1 MTLHADDAAKL
12 VADAAAGD
20 RAAWESLV
28 DAYGRLI
35 WAIARNHRLTPGDAA
50 DVSQTTWLRLLEHI
64 NRLTEPGRVGAWLAT
79 TARRECLRVR
89 AKNRRTSPIAD
100 EAIFELAQARTEA
113 HEEVDNGLLA
123 AERDEAVQRAM
134 TELPPHCQQILRL
147 LMLDPPPSYE
157 EIAAAIGR
165 PIGSLG
171 PSRGRCLEKLR
182 VLLSD
187 IDIPAGV

>member
-1 MTLHADDAAKL
+1 
-12 VADAAAGD
+12 V
-20 RAAWESLV
+20 
-28 DAYGRLI
+28 
-35 WAIARNHRLTPGDAA
+35 
-50 DVSQTTWLRLLEHI
+50 
-64 NRLTEPGRVGAWLAT
+64 
-79 TARRECLRVR
+79 
-89 AKNRRTSPIAD
+89 AD

-113 HEEVDNGLLA
+113 HEELDTRLLS
-123 AERDEAVQRAM
+123 AERSETVQNAM
-134 TELPPHCQQILRL
+134 IKLPPHCQQILRL

-187 IDIPAGV
+187 IDEAAIV